1 MFRNQKL
8 VRAVTGR
15 INRAARNTL
24 RALASGRVQLE
35 PQVTDRLLGAIEQEM
50 DGRFIGGVQWVAK
63 TLTDRVKKSQESEFG
78 ADFMGVLSLDLN
90 DFRTN
95 KGFLS
100 QAKLVEPSQSFSAAE
115 SKRLKVQCE
124 KMLGFSPESFVFLY
138 SQQSGIR
145 IVSAIDILGARN
157 CNPHE
162 LTSKSISEF
171 FKDHLECFVGDR
183 AIQSASP
190 EGLAELRARY
200 QARTGIFLAG
210 KTTSVP
216 PKGSEHEQRYLDF

>member
-1 MFRNQKL
+1 MFKNQKL
-8 VRAVTGR
+8 VRGVTAR

-24 RALASGRVQLE
+24 NALAGGRAQLE
-35 PQVTDRLLGAIEQEM
+35 PQVTDRLLGAIEQELN
-50 DGRFIGGVQWVAK
+50 GKFIGGVVWVAK

-90 DFRTN
+90 DFKAS

-100 QAKLVEPSQSFSAAE
+100 QAKLVEPSQSFPFAE
-115 SKRLKVQCE
+115 SKRLKGQCE
-124 KMLGFSPESFVFLY
+124 KMLGFSTESFVFLY

-145 IVSAIDILGARN
+145 IVSAVEILGARN

-162 LTSKSISEF
+162 LTSKSITEF
-171 FKDHLECFVGDR
+171 FKDHLECFIGDR

-190 EGLAELRARY
+190 EGLAQLRARY
-200 QARTGIFLAG
+200 QARTGIFLGG
-210 KTTSVP
+210 KAKSA
-216 PKGSEHEQRYLDF
+216 PKEGEHMQRYLQF